1 MRRQIRRSD
10 VAKWANLNETIF
22 ETSHETRRSGLESN
36 TTDDKRDASESGT
49 QERLEE
55 MKRMKVTYGISGLG
69 RVLSLVM
76 LCLTFAASYCNG
88 QAQPSTLPPTSGSK
102 VLGEVKLD
110 GVSKVEKESGVW
122 VDGNYVGYLKE
133 LKGDKKLLL
142 LPGEHEIAVRQSGY
156 DDFVQKVVVEPGQVH
171 TVVVRLTLSPRA
183 VTPDVTATLKLDVQP
198 GRAAVFLDGKF
209 VGHASE
215 FGGVGHSMLIS
226 PGKHRIKVE
235 LPGYRTFET
244 EVNLLVNQKS
254 EVKTE
259 LVKGSIEQAGPE
271 IKQPQ

>member
-22 ETSHETRRSGLESN
+22 ETSHETRRSGPESN
-36 TTDDKRDASESGT
+36 ITDDKRDASESGT

-55 MKRMKVTYGISGLG
+55 MKRMKVTYGVSGLG

-88 QAQPSTLPPTSGSK
+88 QAQPNTLPPTSGSK

>member
-1 MRRQIRRSD
+1 
-10 VAKWANLNETIF
+10 
-22 ETSHETRRSGLESN
+22 
-36 TTDDKRDASESGT
+36 
-49 QERLEE
+49 
-55 MKRMKVTYGISGLG
+55 
-69 RVLSLVM
+69 VLALAM
-76 LCLTFAASYCNG
+76 LCLTFAVTYSA
-88 QAQPSTLPPTSGSK
+88 AQRSPNTLPQTSGSK
-102 VLGEVKLD
+102 VLGEVKLS
-110 GVSKVEKESGVW
+110 GVSKVEKEAGVW

-142 LPGEHEIAVRQSGY
+142 LPGEHEVAVRQSGY
-156 DDFVQKVVVEPGQVH
+156 DDFQEKVVVEPGQVH

-183 VTPDVTATLKLDVQP
+183 ITPDVTSTLKLDVQP

-235 LPGYRTFET
+235 LPGYHTFET
-244 EVNLLVNQKS
+244 EVNMLVNQKS

-259 LVKGSIEQAGPE
+259 LVKGSIVHAGPE
-271 IKQPQ
+271 IKQPQQ